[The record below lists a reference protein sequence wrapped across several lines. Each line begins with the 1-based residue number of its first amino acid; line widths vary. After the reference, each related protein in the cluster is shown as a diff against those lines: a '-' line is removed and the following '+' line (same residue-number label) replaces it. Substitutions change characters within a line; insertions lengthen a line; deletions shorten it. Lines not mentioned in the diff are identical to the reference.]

1 MAKERA
7 LTLEALRVMDAID
20 RRGSFAA
27 AADELGRVPS
37 ALSYT
42 MQKLEEELDVVLFD
56 RSGHRTKFTNVGRML
71 LERGRVLL
79 EAADKLTTDAEA
91 LARGWETHL
100 TIVTEALVPTPAF
113 FPLIDKLAAKANTQL
128 AIITEVLAGAWERLE
143 QGRAD
148 IVIAPDMHF
157 RSSSEI
163 NSRKLYTL
171 MNVYVAAPDHP
182 IHQEPEPLSE
192 VTRVKY
198 RGIAVA
204 DTARERPVLT
214 VQLLDKQ
221 PRLTVS
227 TIEDKRQA
235 LLAGLGVA
243 TMPYPMV
250 EKDIAEGRLRV
261 VSPESTSEIGLG
273 KISGSFQ
280 LHSGVIG
287 GVQVGKAVLGE
298 DGALKTDALGFP
310 QALFEVRHAA
320 HLAAKAHFAD
330 GNEFIAD
337 GLIEQR
343 RHHAEADGQ
352 IAGGI
357 SQGNAAYDV
366 DIHIQIAK
374 EIPRPLFQHGD
385 EQIHAVVIVTAAG
398 TARGWEIRFG
408 GQRLDLAQDG
418 AAALHGAGDAVARNA
433 QWAAFQQHLGGVF
446 DLLKPLPCHI
456 EHSQLI
462 GGAVAVLCCPQNA
475 VGQHLV
481 PLKIEHGIYDVLHH
495 LGAGNGTVFIDMAHD
510 EHRDLLLLGHGK
522 QAGGALF
529 YLADR
534 AGRG

>member
-182 IHQEPEPLSE
+182 IHQE
-192 VTRVKY
+192 

-261 VSPESTSEIGLG
+261 VSPESTSEID
-273 KISGSFQ
+273 IIMAWRRDSM
-280 LHSGVIG
+280 
-287 GVQVGKAVLGE
+287 GE
-298 DGALKTDALGFP
+298 
-310 QALFEVRHAA
+310 
-320 HLAAKAHFAD
+320 AKSWC
-330 GNEFIAD
+330 
-337 GLIEQR
+337 LR
-343 RHHAEADGQ
+343 
-352 IAGGI
+352 
-357 SQGNAAYDV
+357 
-366 DIHIQIAK
+366 
-374 EIPRPLFQHGD
+374 EIPKLF
-385 EQIHAVVIVTAAG
+385 
-398 TARGWEIRFG
+398 
-408 GQRLDLAQDG
+408 
-418 AAALHGAGDAVARNA
+418 
-433 QWAAFQQHLGGVF
+433 
-446 DLLKPLPCHI
+446 
-456 EHSQLI
+456 S
-462 GGAVAVLCCPQNA
+462 
-475 VGQHLV
+475 
-481 PLKIEHGIYDVLHH
+481 
-495 LGAGNGTVFIDMAHD
+495 
-510 EHRDLLLLGHGK
+510 GK
-522 QAGGALF
+522 
-529 YLADR
+529 
-534 AGRG
+534 

>member
-221 PRLTVS
+221 PRLTV
-227 TIEDKRQA
+227 A
-235 LLAGLGVA
+235 
-243 TMPYPMV
+243 
-250 EKDIAEGRLRV
+250 RL
-261 VSPESTSEIGLG
+261 
-273 KISGSFQ
+273 KIN
-280 LHSGVIG
+280 
-287 GVQVGKAVLGE
+287 
-298 DGALKTDALGFP
+298 
-310 QALFEVRHAA
+310 VRHYWRG
-320 HLAAKAHFAD
+320 LAW
-330 GNEFIAD
+330 
-337 GLIEQR
+337 R
-343 RHHAEADGQ
+343 RCR
-352 IAGGI
+352 IRWSKKILRKGGCV
-357 SQGNAAYDV
+357 SS
-366 DIHIQIAK
+366 
-374 EIPRPLFQHGD
+374 
-385 EQIHAVVIVTAAG
+385 
-398 TARGWEIRFG
+398 
-408 GQRLDLAQDG
+408 
-418 AAALHGAGDAVARNA
+418 ARNRPA
-433 QWAAFQQHLGGVF
+433 RSILLWPGV
-446 DLLKPLPCHI
+446 
-456 EHSQLI
+456 
-462 GGAVAVLCCPQNA
+462 V
-475 VGQHLV
+475 
-481 PLKIEHGIYDVLHH
+481 
-495 LGAGNGTVFIDMAHD
+495 TVW
-510 EHRDLLLLGHGK
+510 GK
-522 QAGGALF
+522 RNPGVCGKF
-529 YLADR
+529 PNFLAENNICYY
-534 AGRG
+534 

>member
-71 LERGRVLL
+71 LERSVLL

-100 TIVTEALVPTPAF
+100 TSMTEALVPTPAF

-250 EKDIAEGRLRV
+250 EKDTAEGRLRV
-261 VSPESTSEIGLG
+261 VSPESTSEIDIIIAACVTVWG
-273 KISGSFQ
+273 KRNTHVYQENAKLFSG
-280 LHSGVIG
+280 
-287 GVQVGKAVLGE
+287 K
-298 DGALKTDALGFP
+298 
-310 QALFEVRHAA
+310 
-320 HLAAKAHFAD
+320 
-330 GNEFIAD
+330 
-337 GLIEQR
+337 
-343 RHHAEADGQ
+343 
-352 IAGGI
+352 
-357 SQGNAAYDV
+357 
-366 DIHIQIAK
+366 
-374 EIPRPLFQHGD
+374 
-385 EQIHAVVIVTAAG
+385 
-398 TARGWEIRFG
+398 
-408 GQRLDLAQDG
+408 
-418 AAALHGAGDAVARNA
+418 
-433 QWAAFQQHLGGVF
+433 
-446 DLLKPLPCHI
+446 
-456 EHSQLI
+456 
-462 GGAVAVLCCPQNA
+462 
-475 VGQHLV
+475 
-481 PLKIEHGIYDVLHH
+481 
-495 LGAGNGTVFIDMAHD
+495 
-510 EHRDLLLLGHGK
+510 
-522 QAGGALF
+522 
-529 YLADR
+529 
-534 AGRG
+534 

>member
-91 LARGWETHL
+91 L
-100 TIVTEALVPTPAF
+100 VPTAAF
-113 FPLIDKLAAKANTQL
+113 FPLIDRLAGKANTQL
-128 AIITEVLAGAWERLE
+128 SVITEVLAGAWERLE

-163 NSRKLYTL
+163 NSRKLYSL

-243 TMPYPMV
+243 TMPYPLV
-250 EKDIAEGRLRV
+250 EEDIAAGRLRV
-261 VSPESTSEIGLG
+261 VSPESTSEID
-273 KISGSFQ
+273 IIMAWRRDSM
-280 LHSGVIG
+280 
-287 GVQVGKAVLGE
+287 GE
-298 DGALKTDALGFP
+298 
-310 QALFEVRHAA
+310 
-320 HLAAKAHFAD
+320 AKSWC
-330 GNEFIAD
+330 
-337 GLIEQR
+337 LR
-343 RHHAEADGQ
+343 
-352 IAGGI
+352 
-357 SQGNAAYDV
+357 
-366 DIHIQIAK
+366 
-374 EIPRPLFQHGD
+374 EIPKLF
-385 EQIHAVVIVTAAG
+385 AG
-398 TARGWEIRFG
+398 
-408 GQRLDLAQDG
+408 
-418 AAALHGAGDAVARNA
+418 
-433 QWAAFQQHLGGVF
+433 
-446 DLLKPLPCHI
+446 K
-456 EHSQLI
+456 
-462 GGAVAVLCCPQNA
+462 
-475 VGQHLV
+475 
-481 PLKIEHGIYDVLHH
+481 
-495 LGAGNGTVFIDMAHD
+495 
-510 EHRDLLLLGHGK
+510 
-522 QAGGALF
+522 
-529 YLADR
+529 
-534 AGRG
+534 